1 MSEYYVSQTRITA
14 ENGRIRGIE
23 VVLTKPA
30 SKRATR
36 RMVQRMNA
44 IGIENL
50 HLCPPNLKRYRRRVR
65 EQNKRRI
72 AARDLTVAEVAEI
85 FSETQA

>member
-1 MSEYYVSQTRITA
+1 MSEYYFSQTRITA
-14 ENGRIRGIE
+14 ENGRIRGSE
-23 VVLTKPA
+23 VGLTKPA

-44 IGIENL
+44 IGIEKL
-50 HLCPPNLKRYRRRVR
+50 HLCPPNLKRYRRLVR